1 MILQIVEYLE
11 TGEERIHVMGTVPEF
26 TKVEERILR
35 KAYDHVWKY
44 CNKAE
49 VLDLYAVVI
58 DDKGNHLAAEYSQA
72 WATEYMTYYPNHDL
86 PYI

>member
-11 TGEERIHVMGTVPEF
+11 TGEERIHTIGIVPKF

-35 KAYDHVWKY
+35 KAYNHVWKY
-44 CNKAE
+44 SIKTD
-49 VLDLYAVVI
+49 VLDLYAIVI
-58 DDKGNHLAAEYSQA
+58 DAKGNHREYSQA

-86 PYI
+86 PFI

>member
-11 TGEERIHVMGTVPEF
+11 TGEERIHVIGTVPEF

-44 CNKAE
+44 CIKTD

-58 DDKGNHLAAEYSQA
+58 DAKGNHREYSQA